1 MFKNETM
8 REIIIHDEKNNQQ
21 NKCKY
26 CGIML
31 IIYLIML
38 FIAGAI
44 GFTIIF
50 NLKNEIEKVQ
60 TNMNINNK
68 NISMILKEIE
78 DKNKNFVDYTSF
90 KDQIDKIKLQI
101 QIQNND
107 LKEQIFKNISL
118 KLKEKED
125 KIDKD
130 ITSFKAQIEEIKLQ
144 MQIQN
149 NDLKEQIF
157 KNISMKLKE
166 MEDKIDEDNSS
177 LRKQI
182 NEIIIQNNDLK
193 QQISQKDIKIQ
204 NGEYGLDFF
213 NTDYEYMFN
222 SSDWRTFSQHIYFE
236 EKYERPPKVLVFFN
250 KLDSAKDNNL
260 RYSIYSSNIDT
271 SGFDLNIQT
280 WDDSCIYGFRIIWIS
295 FLN

>member
-8 REIIIHDEKNNQQ
+8 REIIIHNEKNNQQ

-78 DKNKNFVDYTSF
+78 DKNKNFVDNTSF

-130 ITSFKAQIEEIKLQ
+130 ITSFKAQIDEIKLQ

-149 NDLKEQIF
+149 NDLKE
-157 KNISMKLKE
+157 
-166 MEDKIDEDNSS
+166 
-177 LRKQI
+177 
-182 NEIIIQNNDLK
+182 
-193 QQISQKDIKIQ
+193 
-204 NGEYGLDFF
+204 
-213 NTDYEYMFN
+213 
-222 SSDWRTFSQHIYFE
+222 
-236 EKYERPPKVLVFFN
+236 
-250 KLDSAKDNNL
+250 
-260 RYSIYSSNIDT
+260 
-271 SGFDLNIQT
+271 
-280 WDDSCIYGFRIIWIS
+280 
-295 FLN
+295 

>member
-1 MFKNETM
+1 
-8 REIIIHDEKNNQQ
+8 
-21 NKCKY
+21 
-26 CGIML
+26 
-31 IIYLIML
+31 ML

-78 DKNKNFVDYTSF
+78 DKNKNFVDNTSF

-144 MQIQN
+144 MKKQN

-157 KNISMKLKE
+157 KNISIKLKE

-177 LRKQI
+177 LRNQI

-193 QQISQKDIKIQ
+193 QQI
-204 NGEYGLDFF
+204 
-213 NTDYEYMFN
+213 
-222 SSDWRTFSQHIYFE
+222 
-236 EKYERPPKVLVFFN
+236 
-250 KLDSAKDNNL
+250 
-260 RYSIYSSNIDT
+260 
-271 SGFDLNIQT
+271 
-280 WDDSCIYGFRIIWIS
+280 
-295 FLN
+295 